1 MLERISVLESKDKE
15 NTKRLEDMQTDLDQ
29 ANAEISLLREQVK
42 SLEESLTFTQAE
54 HEEVKERVNT
64 CEDQMRN
71 EVELIRQNIY
81 SRRWNL
87 IIYGIEELERERERT
102 VQLKSKEL
110 NYDSKKQ
117 SLGDKTPVAQ
127 RAE

>member
-1 MLERISVLESKDKE
+1 
-15 NTKRLEDMQTDLDQ
+15 MQTDLDQ

-54 HEEVKERVNT
+54 HEEVKERVDT
-64 CEDQMRN
+64 CADKMRN

-87 IIYGIEELERERERT
+87 IIYGIEELQRERT